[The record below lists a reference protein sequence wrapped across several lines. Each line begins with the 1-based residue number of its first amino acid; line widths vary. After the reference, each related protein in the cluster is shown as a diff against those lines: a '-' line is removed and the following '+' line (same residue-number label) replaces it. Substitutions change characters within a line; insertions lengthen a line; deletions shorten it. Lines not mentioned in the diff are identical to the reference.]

1 MSSNLQFIKSA
12 SGFDVA
18 SISVADCFTSLYDV
32 YMITISK
39 WKYVG
44 TNNAGGMRFLDS
56 SGNVI
61 TDNEYNYSDL
71 QIRNYASYQ
80 QLRNENGSSFLVG
93 FDSSNANGEALQ
105 AGFTAH
111 VFNPNDSN
119 SFTYSQYQDI
129 SAYDTTNTLGY
140 KGMGVHKSAEQI
152 TGINFFNRGSGN
164 ISARVNVYGVVA

>member
-61 TDNEYNYSDL
+61 TDNEYTVL
-71 QIRNYASYQ
+71 HI
-80 QLRNENGSSFLVG
+80 V
-93 FDSSNANGEALQ
+93 
-105 AGFTAH
+105 
-111 VFNPNDSN
+111 
-119 SFTYSQYQDI
+119 
-129 SAYDTTNTLGY
+129 
-140 KGMGVHKSAEQI
+140 
-152 TGINFFNRGSGN
+152 N
-164 ISARVNVYGVVA
+164 IKT